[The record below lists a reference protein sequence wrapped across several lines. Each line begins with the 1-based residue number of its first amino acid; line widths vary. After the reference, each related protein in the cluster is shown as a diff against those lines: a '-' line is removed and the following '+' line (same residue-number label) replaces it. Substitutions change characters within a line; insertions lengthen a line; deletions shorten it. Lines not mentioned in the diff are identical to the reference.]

1 MTSLNK
7 KATATARTN
16 TRENALVDY
25 MNGGLLLK
33 EDADKFACTEEQLA
47 SLYKS
52 LLDVEPSMSSCT
64 KAGGLGNHHDLD
76 IQTVSGRKGIEL
88 KTSEKKVNP
97 ELLTWQP
104 WEGGVEFA
112 QGQLTSKLMGSFL
125 GDCGTPMISAWH
137 QKLLT
142 EFLPV
147 HLPEFEKP
155 TLEDYTKVVFTI
167 GAETKDTPAGKLIR
181 ELRTKELLREELQK
195 LWLSFE
201 NSWFETHTPNLERFQ
216 EVLKGILDEKDYWIN
231 INKNGAFLIEGY
243 SLKRLTYVGTAKKRQ
258 GGTVFRYKM
267 LVQKKRSG
275 ETKEVP
281 FVLKFY
287 WKNGGQAVQNINLLL
302 VSDPFA

>member
-1 MTSLNK
+1 MTSENK
-7 KATATARTN
+7 KASATARTN
-16 TRENALVDY
+16 TRENALVEY
-25 MNGGLLLK
+25 LNGGLLLK

-52 LLDVEPSMSSCT
+52 LFEAEPSMTSCT
-64 KAGGLGNHHDLD
+64 KAGGLGNHHDLE
-76 IQTVSGRKGIEL
+76 IETTSGMKGIEL

-97 ELLTWQP
+97 DLLVWQP

-125 GDCGTPMISAWH
+125 GDCGGPMISAWH
-137 QKLLT
+137 QKLLS
-142 EFLPV
+142 EFL
-147 HLPEFEKP
+147 HTYLPTFEKP
-155 TLEDYTKVVFTI
+155 TLDDYTKVVFTI

-181 ELRTKELLREELQK
+181 ELRSNDSLRETLQN
-195 LWLSFE
+195 LWLTFE
-201 NSWFETHTPNLERFQ
+201 DSWFETHTPNLERFQ
-216 EVLKGILDEKDYWIN
+216 EVLKTILDEKDYWIN

-243 SLKRLTYVGTAKKRQ
+243 SLKKLTYVGTAKKKQ

-267 LVQKKRSG
+267 LVQKKKSG

-287 WKNGGQAVQNINLLL
+287 WKNGGQAVQNINILL